1 MSNKP
6 SINSFE
12 LEDDF
17 GFTFTT
23 EEQMFREG
31 GLVDEKDELTTRLQ
45 KMYDAII
52 PLLNNLN
59 RNPDQEIIKWPN
71 RTKKINDFKVKLDNI
86 GGMFIKT
93 KELK

>member
-1 MSNKP
+1 MSNKH

-17 GFTFTT
+17 GFSFTT

-45 KMYDAII
+45 KMYDAVI

-71 RTKKINDFKVKLDNI
+71 RTKKINEFKTKLDNI
-86 GGMFIKT
+86 GGDFIKT

>member
-23 EEQMFREG
+23 EDQMFREG
-31 GLVDEKDELTTRLQ
+31 GLVDEKDELTMRLQ
-45 KMYDAII
+45 KMYDAIL

-59 RNPDQEIIKWPN
+59 RNPDQDIIKWPN
-71 RTKKINDFKVKLDNI
+71 RSKKINDFKSKLDAI
-86 GGMFIKT
+86 GGDFIKV

>member
-17 GFTFTT
+17 GFSFTT
-23 EEQMFREG
+23 EENLFREG
-31 GLVDEKDELTTRLQ
+31 GLVDEKDELTMRLQ
-45 KMYDAII
+45 QMYDAIL

-59 RNPDQEIIKWPN
+59 RNPDQDIIKWPN
-71 RTKKINDFKVKLDNI
+71 RTQKISQFKAKLDNI
-86 GGMFIKT
+86 GKEFIKI